1 MNLNFDGEERDRP
14 GEADLT
20 AADERNSYWK
30 RDRFELLSAYLD
42 GEVTAAE
49 RHQVEQWLEHDSAAQ
64 AMYARL
70 MRLRQ
75 GMRSLSVPAPE
86 VSVDQTVEQV
96 FSRLERRPRRA
107 IAWGGVGIA
116 AALVGALATL
126 LAPDAPV
133 QQVTQ
138 VSPNDLPTDGLMIAL
153 DRPVV
158 DIPNIADPTGDR
170 PAQKILFQPGQ
181 NP

>member
-1 MNLNFDGEERDRP
+1 MNLNFDGEEHDRP
-14 GEADLT
+14 DEADLPA
-20 AADERNSYWK
+20 AADSNGYWK

-49 RHQVEQWLEHDSAAQ
+49 RHQVEQWLEHDPEAQ

-75 GMRSLSVPAPE
+75 GMRSLSLPTSEVPVE
-86 VSVDQTVEQV
+86 QTVEQV

-107 IAWGGVGIA
+107 IAWGGAGIA

-126 LAPDAPV
+126 LAPDAV
-133 QQVTQ
+133 QQVAQ
-138 VSPNDLPTDGLMIAL
+138 QPQSDLPTDGLMIAL

-158 DIPNIADPTGDR
+158 DIPTVGESTGNQ
-170 PAQKILFQPGQ
+170 PAQKPLFLPEQ